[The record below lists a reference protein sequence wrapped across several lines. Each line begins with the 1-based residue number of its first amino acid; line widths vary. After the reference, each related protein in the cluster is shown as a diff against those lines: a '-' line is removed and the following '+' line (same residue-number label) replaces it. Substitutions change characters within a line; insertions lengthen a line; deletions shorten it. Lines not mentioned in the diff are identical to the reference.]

1 MKTQS
6 FIQAFF
12 AFAALSLMAEQPSIP
27 ANSITVTEDAS
38 RTVTVNYTLAGTTAI
53 VTAEVF
59 TNGAPVEASKVTR
72 LCGDINRLVRTGER
86 SFTWAADRELPL
98 ELLDSAQFKV
108 VLTAWSELNPPDY
121 MVVNLAIE
129 VGGPWSNV
137 KWYTAPEAFP
147 DGGLTNDVY
156 RTQRLVMRRIP
167 AANVTWVMGVLP
179 SEWGQSLPYEAAHWV
194 TLTKDYW
201 IGIYE
206 VTQRQHFYITGIK
219 NYKWHNVFGYAPN
232 ADTRPAENQS
242 MWMLRGSVSGGAY
255 DWPTQGH
262 SVDPTMSI
270 GWLRSKTGIA
280 FDLPTEAQWEYACRA
295 GTYEGYNSGEISDQ
309 WDRNVASDALGELG
323 WYNLNWSDDPA
334 CTSNETHVV
343 GLKKPNAWGLYDMH
357 GNVLEMCLDINDTNR
372 LATAVID
379 PVGRTRAEM
388 PANHVH
394 RGGAYDNYNINCRS
408 AAAKNYAS
416 VGWPSSNN
424 AKDGPNRGYRLCA
437 PLEPISG
444 GAGGQ

>member
-12 AFAALSLMAEQPSIP
+12 AFMALSLMAERPSIP

-38 RTVTVNYTLAGTTAI
+38 RTVTVNYTLAGETAI

-72 LCGDINRLVRTGER
+72 LCGDVNRLVRPGAR

-98 ELLDSAQFKV
+98 ESLESARFKV
-108 VLTAWSELNPPDY
+108 VLTAWSELTPPDY

-129 VGGPWSNV
+129 SGGPWSNV
-137 KWYTAPEAFP
+137 RWYTSPEAFP
-147 DGGLTNDVY
+147 DGGLANDVY

-167 AANVTWVMGVLP
+167 AANVTWMMGVLP
-179 SEWGQSLPYEAAHWV
+179 AEWGQSLQYEAAHWV
-194 TLTKDYW
+194 TLSKDYW
-201 IGIYE
+201 MGIYE
-206 VTQRQHFYITGIK
+206 VTQRQHFYITRSA
-219 NYKWHNVFGYAPN
+219 NYKWHNVFGNAPN

-242 MWMLRGSVSGGAY
+242 MWMLRGSIDRTAY
-255 DWPTQGH
+255 DWPMHGH
-262 SVDPTMSI
+262 EVDPAMSI
-270 GWLRSKTGIA
+270 GWLRAKTGIA

-295 GTYEGYNSGEISDQ
+295 GTYEGFNSGEISDQ
-309 WDRNVASDALGELG
+309 WDSKVASTALGELG

-357 GNVLEMCLDINDTNR
+357 GNVLEMCLDIHDTNR
-372 LATAVID
+372 LATAVLD
-379 PVGRTRAEM
+379 PAGRTRDEM
-388 PANHVH
+388 PYNHVQ
-394 RGGAYDNYNINCRS
+394 RGGSYSSANIRCRS
-408 AAAKNYAS
+408 AAATEYS
-416 VGWPSSNN
+416 GPGWPSSNN

-437 PLEPISG
+437 PIEVVSTV
-444 GAGGQ
+444 AGTP